1 MSKNQNNKTK
11 KSVRDAKSKFRKR
24 VFVAALTNPDN
35 PETFGNYTQAAKV
48 ANPNATRGSAAN
60 LGSKY
65 MKDDYV
71 GNEIERVIEAA
82 GIGFVDR
89 VNALRDIIFGDLT
102 RESVTLVKD
111 SETKSWKEV
120 QKHVAPPSFTE
131 RLNAMKILNQ
141 IDGTDRRANQIFSHR
156 EKLLSQMRKKLLKD
170 LEDSR
175 QEVLR
180 DVSDKLPKESEK
192 IDSRESSSELDAFLM
207 GDEADKSHDK

>member
-1 MSKNQNNKTK
+1 MSKKPKNRVQET
-11 KSVRDAKSKFRKR
+11 KSKFRKR
-24 VFVAALTNPDN
+24 VFVAALTNADN
-35 PETFGNYTQAAKV
+35 PETFGNYTQAAKK
-48 ANPNATRGSAAN
+48 AHPNATRGSAACM
-60 LGSKY
+60 GSAY
-65 MKDDYV
+65 LKDPYV
-71 GNEIERVIEAA
+71 NNEIERVIEAA

-111 SETKSWKEV
+111 SETKTWKEV

-141 IDGTDRRANQIFSHR
+141 IDGTDKKANQIFSHR

-175 QEVLR
+175 HDVLR
-180 DVSDKLPKESEK
+180 NVSDKLPKDSEK
-192 IDSRESSSELDAFLM
+192 IDSEQSSSELDTFLT
-207 GDEADKSHDK
+207 GDEANKSHDK